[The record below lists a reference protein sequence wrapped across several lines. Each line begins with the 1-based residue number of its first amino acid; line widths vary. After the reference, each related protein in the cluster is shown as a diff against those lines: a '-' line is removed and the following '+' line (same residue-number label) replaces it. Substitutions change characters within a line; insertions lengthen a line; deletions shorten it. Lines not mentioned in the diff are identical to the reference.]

1 MVFTA
6 VEIAICIA
14 KQLGIDLLPG
24 ARVPGNGNCFILAL
38 LTQMVDRSDV
48 FGLPGSQDVQEWR
61 EYLVGITRS
70 STEARMSVEMSDGE
84 WNRQWD
90 VMLKD
95 GKYEMDVADWLLPA
109 LAHTMGLDIL
119 IFNAFKGG
127 NRFGG
132 ANGPVLLVQSD
143 CWGGEASKKPPMLIT
158 YDGSH
163 YNIVKPATKR
173 DEILTRRLVKDLKSS
188 RITLRYEDFP
198 IFSEIEKAGSKNVC
212 RSATEGSWA
221 GVVRGERTQSVQK
234 KKKVTL
240 LCYNPRRDLY
250 EFRLFSVKSHCSCNY
265 IKHYWVYPHWK

>member
-48 FGLPGSQDVQEWR
+48 FGLPCSQDVQEWR

-70 STEARMSVEMSDGE
+70 STEARMNVEMSDGE

-95 GKYEMDVADWLLPA
+95 GKYEMDVADLLLPA

-119 IFNAFKGG
+119 IFNANKGMVYIFISIYMKQELHKSQLYYFNFEEKKRFLGG

-132 ANGPVLLVQSD
+132 ANGPILLVQ
-143 CWGGEASKKPPMLIT
+143 
-158 YDGSH
+158 
-163 YNIVKPATKR
+163 
-173 DEILTRRLVKDLKSS
+173 
-188 RITLRYEDFP
+188 
-198 IFSEIEKAGSKNVC
+198 
-212 RSATEGSWA
+212 
-221 GVVRGERTQSVQK
+221 
-234 KKKVTL
+234 
-240 LCYNPRRDLY
+240 
-250 EFRLFSVKSHCSCNY
+250 
-265 IKHYWVYPHWK
+265 